1 MGTPEVPMQQFIE
14 SLLSS
19 KLPAL
24 FVYHNFEHALYVAQ
38 KAEEIAR
45 HENCTEEEIML
56 IRTAA
61 LWHDVGCIV
70 AYVGHEEESCRLAQH
85 YLPQYKFSANEIEII
100 CGIIRATKIPQTPKT
115 KLEAILADADLEYL
129 STNTAVE
136 KAVDLFKE
144 LQSLIPSLTQ
154 AEWNKMQINFLQT
167 HQYFTPYC
175 KEKKEPLKQVY
186 LKELIAAG
194 E

>member
-45 HENCTEEEIML
+45 YEKCTEEEIML
-56 IRTAA
+56 IRIAA

-129 STNTAVE
+129 STNTVAE
-136 KAVDLFKE
+136 KATDLFKE
-144 LQSLIPSLTQ
+144 LQSLVPSLTKK
-154 AEWNKMQINFLQT
+154 AWDKMQISFLQT
-167 HQYFTPYC
+167 HRYFTPYC
-175 KEKKEPLKQVY
+175 KEKKEPLKQAY

>member
-45 HENCTEEEIML
+45 YEKCTEEEIML
-56 IRTAA
+56 IRIAA

-70 AYVGHEEESCRLAQH
+70 AYVGHEEESCRLAQQ
-85 YLPQYKFSANEIEII
+85 YLPQYKFSANDIEII

-129 STNTAVE
+129 STNTVAE
-136 KAVDLFKE
+136 KATDLFKE
-144 LQSLIPSLTQ
+144 LQSLVPSLTKK
-154 AEWNKMQINFLQT
+154 AWDKMQISFLQT
-167 HQYFTPYC
+167 HRYFTPYC
-175 KEKKEPLKQVY
+175 KKNKEPVKQAY